1 MSSTMKPHNEA
12 MRMQRWTIV
21 MLSLLVSLA
30 GCTEADDL
38 VGEEPVVTN
47 EEPLVNSFPI
57 WNGTDHANTTLDSS
71 AFANRSYLAYFSAP
85 WCAHCEATLDAY
97 DSIIP
102 NGSIA
107 IFSMEA
113 REEYANMSEWHN
125 QTETNLNRTV
135 DRPFILHPDLAKEVG
150 VQSIPHAIFVNA
162 QGYAF
167 HVEIGKETNL
177 TYIQEVWSATESAFF
192 SPDDGWNNHIDN
204 G

>member
-1 MSSTMKPHNEA
+1 
-12 MRMQRWTIV
+12 MRRWTVV
-21 MLSLLVSLA
+21 MLSILLSLA
-30 GCTEADDL
+30 GC
-38 VGEEPVVTN
+38 VEPEGVAEDPGTDEYPQHSATV
-47 EEPLVNSFPI
+47 FPV
-57 WNGTDHANTTLDSS
+57 WNGTDHTNTTIESTIFS
-71 AFANRSYLAYFSAP
+71 NQSYLAYFSAP
-85 WCAHCEATLDAY
+85 WCAHCESTHDAY
-97 DSIIP
+97 DTIIP

-113 REEYANMSEWHN
+113 RSEYANMSEWHN

-135 DRPFILHPDLAKEVG
+135 DRPFILHPELAKEVS

-177 TYIQEVWSATESAFF
+177 TYIQEVWDTAKTSVFDPQT
-192 SPDDGWNNHIDN
+192 GWNTQID

>member
-1 MSSTMKPHNEA
+1 MKPRDEA
-12 MRMQRWTIV
+12 MKMQRWTVV
-21 MLSLLVSLA
+21 MLSLLLSMA
-30 GCTEADDL
+30 GCTEADGL
-38 VGEEPVVTN
+38 VDEEPTVSEEGPSVTSL
-47 EEPLVNSFPI
+47 PV
-57 WNGTDHANTTLDSS
+57 WNGTDHTNTSVDSS
-71 AFANRSYLAYFSAP
+71 TFANQSYLAYFSAP
-85 WCAHCEATLDAY
+85 WCAHCESTLDAY

-192 SPDDGWNNHIDN
+192 SPEDGWNNHIDN